1 MEEKSIF
8 EMILNKEIDSEI
20 IYEDDEIFAIHD
32 INPVAPIHVLIIPK
46 KKIKTINDVTQEDT
60 ALIGKLVITAKNLAK
75 SLGIDE
81 SGYRLLWNTNKD
93 AMQTV
98 FPYSST
104 SYWWNNVEGN
114 LMSFEKEIPSNVE
127 VVNILGINDKNLKYI
142 KSVFPNVL
150 INVRGNTIFIEGQ
163 DKDAKEIMRI
173 FDEMVM
179 MHDNGQNIEETDIAI
194 LSDIKDIQNHGEK
207 KISSISIIEN
217 KSIKVKNINQYKYMD
232 LIQNSTVTFGIGPA
246 GTGKTF
252 LAVAAAVKMYSEH
265 KIKKIVLTRP
275 AVEAGERLGYLP
287 GDLSQKIDPYLVP
300 LFDSLEYFFGN
311 EVLAYL
317 IEKRNIEIV
326 PLAYMRGRT
335 LSNACIILDEAQNA
349 TMSQIKM
356 FLTRLGENSKIIITG
371 DESQIDLYSKD
382 NSGLK
387 KTRKIL
393 SKIDEITVMEFQNT
407 DIVRNPIVSKIL
419 EIFPD
424 K

>member
-1 MEEKSIF
+1 
-8 EMILNKEIDSEI
+8 
-20 IYEDDEIFAIHD
+20 
-32 INPVAPIHVLIIPK
+32 
-46 KKIKTINDVTQEDT
+46 
-60 ALIGKLVITAKNLAK
+60 
-75 SLGIDE
+75 
-81 SGYRLLWNTNKD
+81 
-93 AMQTV
+93 
-98 FPYSST
+98 
-104 SYWWNNVEGN
+104 
-114 LMSFEKEIPSNVE
+114 MSFEKEIPSNVE

-142 KSVFPNVL
+142 KSVFPEVK
-150 INVRGNTIFIEGQ
+150 INVRGNTIYIDG
-163 DKDAKEIMRI
+163 KSKEAEEIIRI
-173 FDEMVM
+173 FDEMLM
-179 MHDNGQNIEETDIAI
+179 MNDNDENIEETDVAL
-194 LSDIKDIQNHGEK
+194 LSNIKNSKSEEGK

-217 KSIKVKNINQYKYMD
+217 KTIKVKNINQFKYMD
-232 LIQNSTVTFGIGPA
+232 MIQDSTITFGIGPA

-252 LAVAAAVKMYSEH
+252 LAVASAVKLYSEQ

-311 EVLAYL
+311 ENLAYL

-335 LSNACIILDEAQNA
+335 LNNACIILDEAQNA
-349 TMSQIKM
+349 TNSQIKM

-371 DESQIDLYSKD
+371 DESQIDLYSKE
-382 NSGLK
+382 NSGLR

-393 SKIDEITVMEFQNT
+393 SKIEEISVMEFQNT

>member
-1 MEEKSIF
+1 M
-8 EMILNKEIDSEI
+8 
-20 IYEDDEIFAIHD
+20 
-32 INPVAPIHVLIIPK
+32 
-46 KKIKTINDVTQEDT
+46 
-60 ALIGKLVITAKNLAK
+60 G
-75 SLGIDE
+75 
-81 SGYRLLWNTNKD
+81 
-93 AMQTV
+93 
-98 FPYSST
+98 
-104 SYWWNNVEGN
+104 
-114 LMSFEKEIPSNVE
+114 FEKQIPSNVE

-142 KSVFPNVL
+142 KSVFPNVR
-150 INVRGNTIFIEGQ
+150 INVKGNTIHIDGQ
-163 DKDAKEIMRI
+163 DKDPKEIMRI
-173 FDEMVM
+173 FDEMLLM
-179 MHDNGQNIEETDIAI
+179 NDNDENIEETDIAL
-194 LSDIKDIQNHGEK
+194 LSNIKTSSKYDEK

-232 LIQNSTVTFGIGPA
+232 LMQNSTITFGIGPA

-252 LAVAAAVKMYSEH
+252 LAVAAAVKMYSDQ

-311 EVLAYL
+311 ETLAHL
-317 IEKRNIEIV
+317 LEKRNIEIV

-335 LSNACIILDEAQNA
+335 LNNACIILDEAQNA

-371 DESQIDLYSKD
+371 DESQVDLYSKD

-393 SKIDEITVMEFQNT
+393 SKIEEITVMEFQNT